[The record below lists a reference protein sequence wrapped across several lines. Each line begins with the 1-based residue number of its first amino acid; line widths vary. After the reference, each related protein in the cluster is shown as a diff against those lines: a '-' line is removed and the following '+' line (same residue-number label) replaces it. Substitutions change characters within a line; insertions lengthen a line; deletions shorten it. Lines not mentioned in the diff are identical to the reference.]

1 MKRLAVALL
10 SSMLALALGACGGAT
25 TSAPSTTVSN
35 STEDAK
41 TVRVVDDSGAEVEI
55 PAKPQRIV
63 STSVALTGTLLAID
77 APVVASGGSAPNMT
91 GLDEHGWFEQ
101 WAGIAKE
108 RNVESVFMNQELNLE
123 AIQAQ
128 NPDVII
134 VSATGGDSHMDHYDQ
149 LKEIAPVLVID
160 YNSSDWRDVTKRVAE
175 LLNTR
180 EKADKILADFS
191 EKLNDVKSQINVPT
205 DPVDVA
211 VYADHGGGSM
221 SVGLPTAPQSLI
233 LADLGFTVADEGV
246 IPEKG
251 RTDFSFTTVEQALQ
265 ALRQKTLLLVGTSK
279 EEKDKL
285 MANKT
290 FESLPAVQSGQVYE
304 LGSPSFKLDY
314 YAALDLVE
322 HVREAFAK

>member
-10 SSMLALALGACGGAT
+10 SSALALALWACSST
-25 TSAPSTTVSN
+25 NSSAPSTSGSN
-35 STEDAK
+35 SAEDAK
-41 TVRVVDDSGAEVEI
+41 TVTVVDDSGAEVEI
-55 PAKPQRIV
+55 PANPHRIV

-101 WAGIAKE
+101 WADIAEE
-108 RNVESVFMNQELNLE
+108 RNVESVFMNQELSLE

-175 LLNTR
+175 LLNAK
-180 EKADKILADFS
+180 EKATEVLNDFS
-191 EKLNDVKSQINVPT
+191 GKLKEAKDHIKVPA

-211 VYADHGGGSM
+211 VYADHGGGSL

-246 IPEKG
+246 TPEKG

-265 ALRQKTLLLVGTSK
+265 ALKQKTLLLVGTSK

-285 MANKT
+285 LANKT

-314 YAALDLVE
+314 YAALDLVK
-322 HVREAFAK
+322 HVREAFAQ